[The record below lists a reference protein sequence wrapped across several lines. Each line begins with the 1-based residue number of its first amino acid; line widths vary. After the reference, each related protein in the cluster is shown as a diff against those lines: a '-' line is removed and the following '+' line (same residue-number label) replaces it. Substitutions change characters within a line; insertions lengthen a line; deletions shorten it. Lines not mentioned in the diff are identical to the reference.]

1 MQLGKDLIACIRF
14 RRELGKERGEEAIAV
29 LLLDV
34 SKITIIISH

>member
-1 MQLGKDLIACIRF
+1 LEEDLIASVRF

-34 SKITIIISH
+34 SKIAIIIGH